1 MLIDWFTVGAQAL
14 NFAVLVWLMKRFLYQ
29 PILQA
34 VNARE
39 QRIAQTVAQAD
50 AQKAQAQ
57 QERDK
62 LQHERQAFEQQCAA
76 LLSQAVEEANAE
88 RQRLIEQARQAADAL
103 SARRQETLLRDARQF
118 NQTLSQRA
126 RQEVFAIA
134 GRALADLADSSLE
147 ARICEMFISRLQ
159 ALDAAA
165 KAALASAF
173 KTGSAP
179 ALVRS
184 TIALAPA
191 QRAALQSALN
201 QTFAAEI
208 PLTFETA
215 PALVSGIEL
224 SVNGQKLAWSIAA
237 YLTSLEQA
245 VDALLTEEGAAQAA
259 KPSAQPEKSPP

>member
-39 QRIAQTVAQAD
+39 QRIAQSVAQAN

-57 QERDK
+57 QDSEK
-62 LQHERQAFEQQCAA
+62 LQHERQAFEQQRAA
-76 LLSQAVEEANAE
+76 LLSQAAEDADAE

-103 SARRQETLLRDARQF
+103 NARRQETLLRDARQF

-126 RQEVFAIA
+126 CQEVFAIA
-134 GRALADLADSSLE
+134 GRVLADLAGSSLE
-147 ARICEMFISRLQ
+147 ARICEVFISRVQ

-165 KAALASAF
+165 KAALAGAF
-173 KTGSAP
+173 QAASAP

-201 QTFAAEI
+201 QAFAAEI
-208 PLTFETA
+208 ALTFETA

-224 SVNGQKLAWSIAA
+224 SVNGQKLTWSIAA
-237 YLTSLEQA
+237 YLASLEQA
-245 VDALLTEEGAAQAA
+245 VDTLIHEECAPQVA
-259 KPSAQPEKSPP
+259 KPSEKPEKSPP